1 VKNMR
6 YPLLGGV
13 LWLLSFAQCQACSD
27 VMLDPASTRDGDVVS
42 VRTLDFP
49 KVELFGSQF
58 VKVPRGTVWQSVNPN
73 DGKAGLRWTSRY
85 GFVGQDGLYPMAKMF
100 HKGQRIYLDGMNETG
115 LSAAWLWL
123 DEAGYPTMVTAKDQ
137 ALFIPDVPAWILSQ
151 YDSVAQV
158 KAALANAQI
167 WFFQLFE
174 KALPLHLVVR
184 DAAGSSIIVEW
195 IRDAKGESVMHIY
208 DGDYVDDVGVLTNSP
223 PYPVQVNNLNLH
235 SWVSNLDGLDG
246 APGGFPPLNRF
257 VLLAKIRQFLKP
269 IDSRM
274 GAVAQAL
281 HLMNSA
287 DVPLGNY
294 VDVGGYDV
302 TGVTLVRDHTHRTLY
317 FKGLFNQSLRKIDLK
332 AIDFSPGPQ
341 ADIPVDINPDDSER
355 YAQAEDVTADLDAPI
370 ATYEYINS
378 QESLLDLDLK
388 VAVDPADLGKT
399 GKMYIYAFDRDNGFW
414 NWTGARFGW
423 RKIPRG
429 AMLPCYS
436 GNLVTTTFAKI
447 FVKAS
452 VTRWKG
458 LRIFVGYG
466 QSPAD
471 MLLAGTV
478 RQVFMVEHDLRLQ
491 VQE

>member
-1 VKNMR
+1 VH
-6 YPLLGGV
+6 YLICLLLSGV
-13 LWLLSFAQCQACSD
+13 LWLLSPAPSWACSD

-49 KVELFGSQF
+49 KVEMFGSQF
-58 VKVPRGTVWQSVNPN
+58 VKVPRGTVWESINPI
-73 DGKAGLRWTSRY
+73 DGKAGLKWTSRY
-85 GFVGQDGLYPMAKMF
+85 GFVGQDGLYLLAKLI
-100 HKGQRIYLDGMNETG
+100 HKGQRVYLDGMNETG

-123 DEAGYPTMVTAKDQ
+123 DEAGYPAMVNDKDQ
-137 ALFIPDVPAWILSQ
+137 ALFLPDLPAWILSQ

-158 KAALANAQI
+158 KAALPQAQI
-167 WFFQLFE
+167 WFFQLVE

-184 DAAGSSIIVEW
+184 DAQGYSMIVEW
-195 IRDAKGESVMHIY
+195 IRDAHSESVIHIY
-208 DGDYVDDVGVLTNSP
+208 AGDEVDTVGVLTNSP
-223 PYPVQVNNLNLH
+223 PYSDQLLNL
-235 SWVSNLDGLDG
+235 SLYGGITNADGLDG
-246 APGGFPPLNRF
+246 VPGGFPPLNRF

-287 DVPLGNY
+287 DVPLGTY
-294 VDVGGYDV
+294 VDTGFDDV

-317 FKGLFNQSLRKIDLK
+317 FKGLYNQSLRKIDLN

-341 ADIPVDINPDDSER
+341 ADIPVDINQDESER

-370 ATYEYINS
+370 ATYKYINS

-414 NWTGARFGW
+414 SWTGARFGW

-447 FVKAS
+447 FVEAS

-471 MLLAGTV
+471 MLLAGTM